1 MPSKFFLQNK
11 RKEIYKMFPIQSE
24 DKKKEIQDK
33 KNEFELTDKMKKV
46 SIKDDKKDDK
56 KDDVILPKSPIKPL
70 KYKL

>member
-1 MPSKFFLQNK
+1 MPSKFYLQNK
-11 RKEIYKMFPIQSE
+11 RKEIYKIFPIQSE

-46 SIKDDKKDDK
+46 SVKDEKNDIA
-56 KDDVILPKSPIKPL
+56 VLTKSPIKPL

>member
-24 DKKKEIQDK
+24 ERKKELQDK
-33 KNEFELTDKMKKV
+33 KNEFEMTDKMKKV
-46 SIKDDKKDDK
+46 SVKDDKKK
-56 KDDVILPKSPIKPL
+56 EDVIIPKSPIKPL

>member
-1 MPSKFFLQNK
+1 MPSKFYLQNK
-11 RKEIYKMFPIQSE
+11 KKEIYKMFPIQSE

-46 SIKDDKKDDK
+46 SVKDEKNDIAL
-56 KDDVILPKSPIKPL
+56 VTKSPIKPL

>member
-1 MPSKFFLQNK
+1 MPSKFYLQNK
-11 RKEIYKMFPIQSE
+11 RKEIYKMFPIQSD

-33 KNEFELTDKMKKV
+33 KNEFEMTDKMKKV
-46 SIKDDKKDDK
+46 SIKDDK